1 MAMPGYELED
11 LAISPIF
18 LYCKIENE
26 TVCIFIIGLLCCRLG
41 KIKEIMCLKK
51 CLIYVVGS

>member
-1 MAMPGYELED
+1 MPGYELED

-26 TVCIFIIGLLCCRLG
+26 TICIFIIGLLCCRLG